1 MKRPIHHNGRA
12 YSQGLALVEL
22 MIAMALG
29 LVLIGAA
36 TGIMMSNTQ
45 TFKASK
51 ITSQVQDSAR
61 LAFELMARDIRQ
73 AGSIPCGS
81 DIPVKNYLSD
91 STPWYVNW
99 EGLPK
104 QSPGT
109 VGQASPTPRG
119 QLIGYAVGFSLKDV
133 SNKVNEEKTQSIT
146 VLYASNEGTSVKKMS
161 SHANAPI
168 YTLTQ
173 NQNTFTSGDIAVI
186 CNTNFASI
194 FKAEVTHSDNTVQ
207 LSAPTSNTDNSTE
220 NIKNTTNNPGIF
232 KKNSTVGKLKSRA
245 WYIGLNEKQQRAL
258 YLADFNGKETQE
270 VQKILIAPNV
280 TELTFEYRASKEAT
294 FKDAAKVTEEQ
305 LWPMVNAVKITLK
318 IEDQDNPKINERFS
332 SEFTSIVALRNRNQ

>member
-1 MKRPIHHNGRA
+1 MKRPIHHSRRA

-36 TGIMMSNTQ
+36 TSIMMSNSQ

-51 ITSQVQDSAR
+51 NTSQVQDSAR

-81 DIPVKNYLSD
+81 DIPVENYLSD

-99 EGLPK
+99 EGLA
-104 QSPGT
+104 
-109 VGQASPTPRG
+109 GQASPTPRG
-119 QLIGYAVGFSLKDV
+119 QLIGYAGDFNLKDV

-146 VLYASNEGTSVKKMS
+146 ILYASNEGTSVKEMS

-168 YTLTQ
+168 YTLPQ

-194 FKAEVTHSDNTVQ
+194 FKTEVTHSDDTVQ

-245 WYIGLNEKQQRAL
+245 WYIGLNNKNKQRAL
-258 YLADFNGKETQE
+258 YLADWNGKEVQE
-270 VQKILIAPNV
+270 ILIAPNV
-280 TELTFEYRASKEAT
+280 IELTFEYRASNEAD
-294 FKDAAKVTEEQ
+294 FRGAAQVSAQ
-305 LWPMVNAVKITLK
+305 QWPMINAVKITLK
-318 IEDQDNPKINERFS
+318 IEDQDNPKSNERFS
-332 SEFTSIVALRNRNQ
+332 SEFTSIVALRNRSQ

>member
-1 MKRPIHHNGRA
+1 M
-12 YSQGLALVEL
+12 
-22 MIAMALG
+22 
-29 LVLIGAA
+29 
-36 TGIMMSNTQ
+36 NT
-45 TFKASK
+45 
-51 ITSQVQDSAR
+51 
-61 LAFELMARDIRQ
+61 
-73 AGSIPCGS
+73 P
-81 DIPVKNYLSD
+81 
-91 STPWYVNW
+91 
-99 EGLPK
+99 
-104 QSPGT
+104 
-109 VGQASPTPRG
+109 PT
-119 QLIGYAVGFSLKDV
+119 
-133 SNKVNEEKTQSIT
+133 
-146 VLYASNEGTSVKKMS
+146 
-161 SHANAPI
+161 

-173 NQNTFTSGDIAVI
+173 NQNTFKRGDIAVI

-258 YLADFNGKETQE
+258 YLADFNGKEIQE
-270 VQKILIAPNV
+270 ILIASNV

-332 SEFTSIVALRNRNQ
+332 SEFTSIVALRNRSQ

>member
-1 MKRPIHHNGRA
+1 MKQRKHNYNHA
-12 YSQGLALVEL
+12 HSKGLALVEL

-81 DIPVKNYLSD
+81 DIPVENYLSD

-104 QSPGT
+104 QIPGT

-119 QLIGYAVGFSLKDV
+119 QLIGYAGDFNLKGV

-258 YLADFNGKETQE
+258 YLADFNGKEIQE
-270 VQKILIAPNV
+270 ILIASNV

-332 SEFTSIVALRNRNQ
+332 SEFTSIVALRNRSQ

>member
-1 MKRPIHHNGRA
+1 MKRPIHHSGRA

-81 DIPVKNYLSD
+81 DIPVENYLSD

-104 QSPGT
+104 QSGT
-109 VGQASPTPRG
+109 AGQASPTPRG
-119 QLIGYAVGFSLKDV
+119 QLIGYAGGFSLKDV

-146 VLYASNEGTSVKKMS
+146 ILYASNEGASVVRMNTPS
-161 SHANAPI
+161 SYI
-168 YTLTQ
+168 LTP

-194 FKAEVTHSDNTVQ
+194 FKAKINGAVEISADNT
-207 LSAPTSNTDNSTE
+207 TR
-220 NIKNTTNNPGIF
+220 NPGIF

-258 YLADFNGKETQE
+258 YLADFNGKEIQE
-270 VQKILIAPNV
+270 ILIASNV

>member
-1 MKRPIHHNGRA
+1 MKRPIHHSRRA

-51 ITSQVQDSAR
+51 NTSQVQDSAR

-81 DIPVKNYLSD
+81 DIPVENYLSD

-109 VGQASPTPRG
+109 AGQASPTPRG
-119 QLIGYAVGFSLKDV
+119 QLIGYAGDFSLKDV

-146 VLYASNEGTSVKKMS
+146 ILYASNEGASVKKMS

-168 YTLTQ
+168 YTLMQ
-173 NQNTFTSGDIAVI
+173 NQNTFNSGDIAVI

-194 FKAEVTHSDNTVQ
+194 FKADVTTLSNGEVEMHAQ
-207 LSAPTSNTDNSTE
+207 QG
-220 NIKNTTNNPGIF
+220 NISNNPGIF
-232 KKNSTVGKLKSRA
+232 KTNSTVGKLKSRA
-245 WYIGLNEKQQRAL
+245 WYIGLNENDKKAL
-258 YLADFNGKETQE
+258 YLADWNGKEVQE
-270 VQKILIAPNV
+270 ILIAPNV
-280 TELTFEYRASKEAT
+280 TELTFEYRASKEAD
-294 FKDAAKVTEEQ
+294 FKDATSVTSAQ
-305 LWPMVNAVKITLK
+305 QWPMINAVKITLK
-318 IEDQDNPKINERFS
+318 IEDQDNPKSNERFS
-332 SEFTSIVALRNRNQ
+332 SEFTSIVALRNRSQ

>member
-1 MKRPIHHNGRA
+1 MKRPIHHSSSV

-36 TGIMMSNTQ
+36 TGIMMSNSQ
-45 TFKASK
+45 TFKTSK
-51 ITSQVQDSAR
+51 NTSQVQDSAR

-81 DIPVKNYLSD
+81 DIPVENYLSD

-99 EGLPK
+99 EGLA
-104 QSPGT
+104 
-109 VGQASPTPRG
+109 GQASPTPRG
-119 QLIGYAVGFSLKDV
+119 QLIGYAGDFSLKDV

-146 VLYASNEGTSVKKMS
+146 ILYASNEGTSVKEMS

-168 YTLTQ
+168 YTLPQ

-194 FKAEVTHSDNTVQ
+194 FKADVTTLSNGEVEMHAQ
-207 LSAPTSNTDNSTE
+207 QG
-220 NIKNTTNNPGIF
+220 NISNNPGIF
-232 KKNSTVGKLKSRA
+232 KTNSTVGKLKSRA
-245 WYIGLNEKQQRAL
+245 WYIGLNNKNKQRAL
-258 YLADFNGKETQE
+258 YLADWNGKEVQE
-270 VQKILIAPNV
+270 ILIAPNV
-280 TELTFEYRASKEAT
+280 TELTFEYRASNEAD
-294 FKDAAKVTEEQ
+294 FRGAAQVSAQ
-305 LWPMVNAVKITLK
+305 QWPMINAVKITLK
-318 IEDQDNPKINERFS
+318 IEDQDNPKSNERFS
-332 SEFTSIVALRNRNQ
+332 SEFTSIVALRNRSQ

>member
-1 MKRPIHHNGRA
+1 MKRPIHHSGRA

-81 DIPVKNYLSD
+81 DIPVENYLSD

-99 EGLPK
+99 EGVRK
-104 QSPGT
+104 QSAGT

-119 QLIGYAVGFSLKDV
+119 QLIGYAGGFNLKGV
-133 SNKVNEEKTQSIT
+133 TNKVNTKETQSIT
-146 VLYASNEGTSVKKMS
+146 VLYASNEGASV
-161 SHANAPI
+161 APMNTPPI
-168 YTLTQ
+168 NTPPTYTLTQ
-173 NQNTFTSGDIAVI
+173 NQNTFKRGDIAVI

-258 YLADFNGKETQE
+258 YLADFNGKEIQE
-270 VQKILIAPNV
+270 ILIASNV

-332 SEFTSIVALRNRNQ
+332 SEFTSIVALRNRSQ

>member
-1 MKRPIHHNGRA
+1 MKRPIHHSGRA

-51 ITSQVQDSAR
+51 NTSQIQDSAR

-81 DIPVKNYLSD
+81 DIPVENYLSD

-99 EGLPK
+99 EGLA
-104 QSPGT
+104 
-109 VGQASPTPRG
+109 GQASPTPRG
-119 QLIGYAVGFSLKDV
+119 QLIGYAGDFSLKDV

-146 VLYASNEGTSVKKMS
+146 ILYASNEGTSVKKMS

-194 FKAEVTHSDNTVQ
+194 FKTEVTHSDDTVQ
-207 LSAPTSNTDNSTE
+207 LSAPENSTQD
-220 NIKNTTNNPGIF
+220 IKNTTSNPGIF

-258 YLADFNGKETQE
+258 YLADFNGKEI
-270 VQKILIAPNV
+270 QKILIAPNV
-280 TELTFEYRASKEAT
+280 TELTFEYRASKEAD
-294 FKDAAKVTEEQ
+294 FKDATTVTSAQ
-305 LWPMVNAVKITLK
+305 QWPMVNAVKITLK

-332 SEFTSIVALRNRNQ
+332 SEFTSIVALRNRSQ